1 MQKPLIAK
9 LRNAVARVRRRR
21 KFQGRRYPADLR
33 QQIVAH
39 VVFERS
45 KGVSVRSMAASLGLS
60 YPTLLSW
67 LQAARSG
74 FRSVAVKE
82 PAPEEREA
90 QALRLVTAQGHR
102 VEGLSREDVA
112 FLLQSLT

>member
-1 MQKPLIAK
+1 MRRASTAK

-21 KFQGRRYPADLR
+21 ESQGRRYPADLR
-33 QQIVAH
+33 QEIVTH
-39 VVFERS
+39 VVLARS
-45 KGVSVRSMAASLGLS
+45 KGTSVRSTAESLGLS
-60 YPTLLSW
+60 YPTLLGW
-67 LQAARSG
+67 LQAAPNG

-82 PAPEEREA
+82 PRPEPAP
-90 QALRLVTAQGHR
+90 ALRLVTAQGHR

>member
-1 MQKPLIAK
+1 MRRASTAK

-21 KFQGRRYPADLR
+21 KCQGRRYPADLR
-33 QQIVAH
+33 RQIVTY
-39 VVFERS
+39 VVLGRS
-45 KGVSVRSMAASLGLS
+45 KGMSVRSTAASLGLS
-60 YPTLLSW
+60 YPTLLGW
-67 LQAARSG
+67 LQATPNG

-82 PAPEEREA
+82 PAPEPEA
-90 QALRLVTAQGHR
+90 PALRLVTAQGHR